1 MAVATPVATALPA
14 MADRA
19 GHREEDS
26 WPDLNKVLKAA
37 QAVIRYTSSI
47 ILHLFHAN
55 DFYRDTAKTLSVQLL
70 LSN

>member
-1 MAVATPVATALPA
+1 MAVATPVATALPV

-19 GHREEDS
+19 EHREEDS

-47 ILHLFHAN
+47 ILRLFHAN
-55 DFYRDTAKTLSVQLL
+55 DFHRDTAKTLSVQLL